1 MNKRSILYFFLFPL
15 LLSPFLQAQ
24 PPARPVIAHEAPA
37 SVVSGQPLRV
47 VARVSSP
54 DQIKEVNIYLAQ
66 SAGVAPVKLPLR
78 AAGAGVYS
86 VQINPE
92 QFAGVPSFRYYLD
105 ARSEPGAFTETN
117 WMTVQVIG
125 SGGSAVGA
133 VPSDWKRP
141 VLIGAGVVV
150 AVGAGVAVAGGGGG
164 GGGNDN
170 NDGGTPTD
178 PADQILV
185 RTASDQVNEA
195 GLLLPQADVVDVAP
209 DLAGR
214 SIKRVRIQLTFN
226 ALDGGE
232 EEYQIIYNGA
242 TVISGRTAAPVSEQ
256 VDVVGSAD
264 TQVLMRVVD
273 SVPVDGKQAY
283 RWDLTVTYF
292 LE

>member
-1 MNKRSILYFFLFPL
+1 VNKRSILYFFLFPL

-54 DQIKEVNIYLAQ
+54 DQIKEVNLYLAQ

-125 SGGSAVGA
+125 SGGSA
-133 VPSDWKRP
+133 
-141 VLIGAGVVV
+141 VV

>member
-1 MNKRSILYFFLFPL
+1 MIKKYFLPLFLLPL
-15 LLSPFLQAQ
+15 MFLRPLAAQ

-37 SVVSGQPLRV
+37 SVVAGQPLRI
-47 VARVSSP
+47 VARVSCP
-54 DQIKEVNIYLAQ
+54 DPVREVNLYLAQ
-66 SAGVAPVKLPLR
+66 TAGAAPVKLPLR

-86 VQINPE
+86 VQINPQ

-105 ARSEPGAFTETN
+105 ARSEPGAFTESN

-125 SGGSAVGA
+125 GGGSAVGPQ
-133 VPSDWKRP
+133 PSDWKRP

-150 AVGAGVAVAGGGGG
+150 AVGAGVAIASGGGGG
-164 GGGNDN
+164 GDN
-170 NDGGTPTD
+170 NGSGNPTD

-195 GLLLPQADVVDVAP
+195 GLLLPQADIVDVAP

-214 SIKRVRIQLTFN
+214 RIKRVRIQLSFN

-232 EEYQIIYNGA
+232 EAYQVLYNGA
-242 TVISGRTAAPVSEQ
+242 TVITGRTGVTVSEQ
-256 VDVVGSAD
+256 VDVLGSAD

-273 SVPVDGKQAY
+273 SVPVEGKQAY
-283 RWDLTVTYF
+283 RWDMTVTYF

>member
-1 MNKRSILYFFLFPL
+1 MNKQPILCFCLITL

-24 PPARPVIAHEAPA
+24 PPARPIIAHEAPA

-54 DQIKEVNIYLAQ
+54 DSIKEVNLYLAQ
-66 SAGVAPVKLPLR
+66 TAGAAPVKLPLR
-78 AAGAGVYS
+78 SAGAGVYS

-125 SGGSAVGA
+125 AGSSAMGPA
-133 VPSDWKRP
+133 PSDWKRP

-150 AVGAGVAVAGGGGG
+150 AVGAGVALAGSGGGGG
-164 GGGNDN
+164 GGDSGG
-170 NDGGTPTD
+170 GGTPTD

-195 GLLLPQADVVDVAP
+195 GLLLPQADIVDVAS

-226 ALDGGE
+226 PLDGGE

-242 TVISGRTAAPVSEQ
+242 TVITGRTAAPVSEQ

-273 SVPVDGKQAY
+273 SVAVEGKRAY
-283 RWDLTVTYF
+283 RWDMTVTYF